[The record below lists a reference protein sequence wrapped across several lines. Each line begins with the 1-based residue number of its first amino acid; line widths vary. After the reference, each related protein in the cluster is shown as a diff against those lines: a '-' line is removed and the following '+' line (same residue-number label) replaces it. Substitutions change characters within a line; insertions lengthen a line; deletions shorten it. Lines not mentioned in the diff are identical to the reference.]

1 MRKPITAA
9 PTNSIAI
16 DKKMHRAF
24 VTPAIKKK
32 TLCVK
37 SVSRLHFSKYYMK
50 GKLPLKI
57 PMALPTH
64 LLGQQNSTSHL
75 EDYSNRILY
84 LLYK

>member
-32 TLCVK
+32 NIVCQVC
-37 SVSRLHFSKYYMK
+37 F
-50 GKLPLKI
+50 
-57 PMALPTH
+57 
-64 LLGQQNSTSHL
+64 
-75 EDYSNRILY
+75 
-84 LLYK
+84 